1 MLYTI
6 LKFLIRIICKLFF
19 FVKIENGDRIPQ
31 EGASIL
37 AVSHVS
43 FWDPVVLLSCTKRPM
58 RTMAKKELFRN
69 KLLAV
74 VLKMAGAFPVDR
86 GTGDITAIKT
96 ALKALKD
103 GKLFTIFPAGTRVK
117 GDEAADAK
125 AGVAL
130 IASRS
135 GVPVIPI
142 AMRGGYR
149 LFHRVT
155 IAVGNPMTMESTEGK
170 KPTGDELKAFAD
182 RIMQQIESLGA

>member
-1 MLYTI
+1 MLYSI
-6 LKFLIRIICKLFF
+6 IKFLVRVVCKLFF
-19 FVKIENGDRIPQ
+19 FVKVEHEDRIPQ
-31 EGASIL
+31 EGAAIL

-43 FWDPVVLLSCTKRPM
+43 LWDPPVLISCTKRPM

-69 KLLAV
+69 KLLAA

-86 GTGDITAIKT
+86 GTGDITAVKT

-103 GKLFTIFPAGTRVK
+103 GELFTIYPAGKRVK
-117 GDEAADAK
+117 GDEEANAK

-135 GVPVIPI
+135 GAPVIPI

-149 LFHRVT
+149 LFRRVT
-155 IAVGNPMTMESTEGK
+155 ITVGMPMTMEPTEGK
-170 KPTGDELKAFAD
+170 KPTGEELKAFAD
-182 RIMQQIESLGA
+182 RIMEQIEGLGA